1 MKQFLLSLLFVFAL
15 CHPVVAA
22 PLSDTSHIKGD
33 ANVDGYVNISDVSF
47 IINIILGQ
55 ANVEYSFDAVD
66 VNNDGFINMN
76 DTTMVI
82 SIILGENDDSG
93 NTPPGVDDD
102 DANASVLVSFSSKN
116 PPSEAD

>member
-93 NTPPGVDDD
+93 DTPPGDD
-102 DANASVLVSFSSKN
+102 DANTSVLVSFSSKPA
-116 PPSEAD
+116 PPEAD

>member
-1 MKQFLLSLLFVFAL
+1 MKQFLLSLLFVCVF
-15 CHPVVAA
+15 CHPAMAA
-22 PLSDTSHIKGD
+22 SLSGTSHVKGD

-66 VNNDGFINMN
+66 VNGDGFVNMN

-93 NTPPGVDDD
+93 DTPPGDDDD